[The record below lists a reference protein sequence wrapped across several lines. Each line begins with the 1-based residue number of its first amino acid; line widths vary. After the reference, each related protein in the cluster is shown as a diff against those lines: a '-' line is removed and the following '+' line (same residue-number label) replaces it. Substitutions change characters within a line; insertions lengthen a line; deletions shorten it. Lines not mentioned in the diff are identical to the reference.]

1 MNAPPPNFIDVN
13 TLLETS
19 QPRPRMAWFRFAV
32 PAAILGV
39 LAMAMF
45 GQHSSD
51 AQETVEALSSLCM
64 ILLLAGMS
72 LANYFQGRAARIEQ
86 VRLEAAEEL
95 VQLRRWPQAA
105 LLLQGVLSRPTRTP
119 LARLQALLCLCS
131 VAARY
136 HRFDDVSLITEHL
149 LETLPLDAS
158 VAHVVKLSRAMALL
172 RQDRLFDADRAI
184 VDLRRWPQASE
195 SAGLA
200 LVEIYRDVKT
210 GHAAEALELVA
221 RKRELIRRQ
230 LGHRLADALVLSA
243 QAHDMLGHADSAR
256 ADYESAALL
265 APAVELHRRYPE
277 TAELSVKYP
286 APAAPPEVA
295 G

>member
-1 MNAPPPNFIDVN
+1 MNAPPPMFIDVQ

-19 QPRPRMAWFRFAV
+19 RPRQGIGWFRYTV
-32 PAAILGV
+32 PAVILTV
-39 LAMAMF
+39 LAMMIF
-45 GQHSSD
+45 GQRTADS
-51 AQETVEALSSLCM
+51 QQTVEALSSICM
-64 ILLLAGMS
+64 VLLLGGIS
-72 LANYFQGRAARIEQ
+72 LVNYLQVRAARIEQ

-105 LLLQGVLSRPTRTP
+105 MLLQAVLSHPARTP

-136 HRFDDVSLITEHL
+136 HRFEDVSLITDHL
-149 LETLPLDAS
+149 LDTLPLDAT
-158 VAHVVKLSRAMALL
+158 VAHMVKLSRAMALL

-221 RKRELIRRQ
+221 AKRELIRRQ

-243 QAHDMLGHADSAR
+243 QAHDMLGQSEPAR

-286 APAAPPEVA
+286 VPAAPPEVA